1 MPSTSAVL
9 TSQPQT
15 STPIRDTTAK
25 TLKLPDPPEYV
36 VYTDSELE
44 MVRSQYLDFLHK
56 EKEKDCKE
64 AKLQAHQK
72 HSH

>member
-1 MPSTSAVL
+1 MPSTSAVF

-25 TLKLPDPPEYV
+25 TMKLLDPPEWC
-36 VYTDSELE
+36 TPIQE
-44 MVRSQYLDFLHK
+44 MVRSAILQYA
-56 EKEKDCKE
+56 KE